1 MAIHERSLVEP
12 ERIVRKERL
21 VIDGVDVSGDWNL
34 IILPRVINDYDL
46 DFAKEV
52 MSLPEGKT
60 MIQCYQCSY
69 CTASCPVHNYWDERY
84 NPRHFIHLA
93 RLGSLMS
100 FKNGRM

>member
-60 MIQCYQCSY
+60 MIQCYQCS
-69 CTASCPVHNYWDERY
+69 TAPPPVLYITIGMSGTTQGTLYTWQ
-84 NPRHFIHLA
+84 
-93 RLGSLMS
+93 GSGLLMS

>member
-46 DFAKEV
+46 DCAQ
-52 MSLPEGKT
+52 L
-60 MIQCYQCSY
+60 
-69 CTASCPVHNYWDERY
+69 
-84 NPRHFIHLA
+84 
-93 RLGSLMS
+93 LG
-100 FKNGRM
+100 